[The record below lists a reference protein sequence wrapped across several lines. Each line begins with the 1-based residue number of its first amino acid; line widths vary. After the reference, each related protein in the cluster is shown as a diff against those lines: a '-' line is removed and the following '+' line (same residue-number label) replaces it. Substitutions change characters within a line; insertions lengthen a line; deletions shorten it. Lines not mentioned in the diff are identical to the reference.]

1 MAEVATGSL
10 EELVCWCSGGRGC
23 PLDLAARLLPLMD
36 DLEAMIDATI
46 KEFDPL
52 HVRRTVFLTN
62 HNPIL
67 LFLTLDHPIL
77 TEHPTLT
84 RIGTTI
90 SQT

>member
-1 MAEVATGSL
+1 MTEVATGSL

-36 DLEAMIDATI
+36 DLEAMIDETI

-52 HVRRTVFLTN
+52 HVRQFLYFTTT
-62 HNPIL
+62 L
-67 LFLTLDHPIL
+67 LFSTLTLL
-77 TEHPTLT
+77 YSNE
-84 RIGTTI
+84 IGTTI